1 MRLESVAFWT
11 LLAVAGA
18 LLVGLVAIVVGVV
31 PVNEEATG
39 TEAAPPAGATTA
51 PATTAP
57 PAETE
62 PEPEPAVAPAP
73 PGVLVRAVG
82 GDCWVEARERSP
94 TGRVLYVG
102 LLVEGTSQR
111 LPGRRVWLRLGAGEN
126 VVVMAGGRRA
136 PIPPGTN
143 DVVVSA

>member
-1 MRLESVAFWT
+1 VRLESVAFWT
-11 LLAVAGA
+11 LLAVAVA

-31 PVNEEATG
+31 PVSDGESRP
-39 TEAAPPAGATTA
+39 EAAAPVGATTA
-51 PATTAP
+51 PKPTTS

-62 PEPEPAVAPAP
+62 PGAAPAP
-73 PGVLVRAVG
+73 TSSPVVLVRAVG
-82 GDCWVEARERSP
+82 GDCWVEAREGSA

-102 LLVEGTSQR
+102 LLAQGSEQQ
-111 LPGRRVWLRLGAGEN
+111 LPVRRVWLRLGAGEN

-136 PIPPGTN
+136 PIPAGTN